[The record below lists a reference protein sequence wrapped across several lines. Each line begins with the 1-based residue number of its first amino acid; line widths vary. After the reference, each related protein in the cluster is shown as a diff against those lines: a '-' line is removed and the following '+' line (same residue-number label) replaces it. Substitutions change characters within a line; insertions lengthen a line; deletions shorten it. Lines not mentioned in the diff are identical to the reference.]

1 MGSESQVVQTNFTLS
16 PEWLTCLS
24 SMYMIHFMRMKAGL
38 LVITPQASFGE
49 LICQSLND
57 TGSFDIH
64 IANGKAESILEVEK
78 ANCSLALLDMDLG
91 EKSILEIG
99 RSLRRINHDL
109 NLVIL
114 ADDELPPAMD
124 AIRPWVLLRKPF
136 YLPDFIQLLRAVP
149 MIPDPLIDALEEVKD
164 PGSKKDMNPSPHE
177 KSKVTDIP
185 WLNDVS
191 KAAQHLTRLTLESS
205 AQAALIT
212 REKELWAYAGQLS
225 QNAANEL
232 AATVSRHW
240 DGQKGNDLLRF
251 VRLESTK
258 AEHMLYA
265 TSMAA
270 NVILALV
277 FDAETPFSTIRSQA
291 NSLARS
297 LAIAK
302 TGPVESLERTPAL
315 KREQVQVEPAAEEID
330 ESSDELDIP
339 SIADILDKIPPPVP
353 PKRVKVDTPRMSAE
367 DEGESSSDLDFGM
380 DLDPSAAVTR
390 PSTPLPKKSTRR
402 PSQESSP
409 AVHLRD
415 LMLADQSLNQ
425 QDPLQDF
432 SDELA
437 ATMPSKSQRR
447 RPATPTRQ
455 PAPGELDETRPH
467 SITEVAGRMIT
478 ESASPAMAQLNYACL
493 LVPRFTIHY
502 MTGDLADRVSEWM
515 PNICIAFGWR
525 LEFLAVRPEY
535 LQWVVNVTPN
545 TSPGYLMR
553 IMRQQTSERVFHEF
567 PRLKRD
573 NPSGDFWAPGYLIMG
588 GLQPHP
594 PQLVKDYI
602 KQTRQRQGISQQ
614 RR

>member
-1 MGSESQVVQTNFTLS
+1 
-16 PEWLTCLS
+16 
-24 SMYMIHFMRMKAGL
+24 MRMKANL
-38 LVITPQASFGE
+38 LVVTPQASFGE
-49 LICQSLND
+49 LIRQSLSD
-57 TGSFDIH
+57 TGSFRIH
-64 IANGKAESILEVEK
+64 MANDKAEAILAAEK
-78 ANCSLALLDMDLG
+78 GNCTLALLDMELG
-91 EKSILEIG
+91 EKTLLEIG
-99 RSLRRINHDL
+99 HSIRSINPDL
-109 NLVIL
+109 DIVIL
-114 ADDELPPAMD
+114 ADDELSPAMD

-136 YLPDFIQLLRAVP
+136 YLPDFIQLIRAVP
-149 MIPDPLIDALEEVKD
+149 IIPDQLIDVLEEENEEPVSAKEM
-164 PGSKKDMNPSPHE
+164 KPSPQDDPQ
-177 KSKVTDIP
+177 VVDIP
-185 WLNDVS
+185 WLRDVS

-232 AATVSRHW
+232 ASTVSRHW

-265 TSMAA
+265 TSMTAD
-270 NVILALV
+270 VILALV

-302 TGPVESLERTPAL
+302 TGPLDSLERSPAP
-315 KREQVQVEPAAEEID
+315 KREQVQAEPEADEIEESTED
-330 ESSDELDIP
+330 LEIP
-339 SIADILDKIPPPVP
+339 SIADILNEIPPPVP
-353 PKRVKVDTPRMSAE
+353 PERVEAKAPQMSVEE
-367 DEGESSSDLDFGM
+367 DDEPDVSDPDLDM
-380 DLDPSAAVTR
+380 ELDPSAAVTR
-390 PSTPLPKKSTRR
+390 PSTPLPKKSTHH

-409 AVHLRD
+409 AIHLRD
-415 LMLADQSLNQ
+415 LMLADQPKPHQDSLT
-425 QDPLQDF
+425 DF
-432 SDELA
+432 ADELA

-447 RPATPTRQ
+447 RPATPIRQ

-478 ESASPAMAQLNYACL
+478 ESASPGMAQLNYACL
-493 LVPRFTIHY
+493 LVPRFTAHY
-502 MTGDLADRVSEWM
+502 MTGDLADRLSEWM

-535 LQWVVNVTPN
+535 LQWVLNVTPN

-553 IMRQQTSERVFHEF
+553 IMRQQTSEKIFSEF

-588 GLQPHP
+588 GIQPHP

-602 KQTRQRQGISQQ
+602 RQTRQRQGISQP

>member
-1 MGSESQVVQTNFTLS
+1 MD
-16 PEWLTCLS
+16 
-24 SMYMIHFMRMKAGL
+24 MINFMRMKANL
-38 LVITPQASFGE
+38 LVVTPQASFGK
-49 LICQSLND
+49 LIRQSLSD
-57 TGSFDIH
+57 TGAFRIH
-64 IANGKAESILEVEK
+64 MANDKAEAILTAEK
-78 ANCSLALLDMDLG
+78 EHCTLALLDMELG
-91 EKSILEIG
+91 EKTLLEIG
-99 RSLRRINHDL
+99 HSIRSITPDL
-109 NLVIL
+109 DIVIL
-114 ADDELPPAMD
+114 AEDELSPAMD

-136 YLPDFIQLLRAVP
+136 YLPDFIQLIRAIP
-149 MIPDPLIDALEEVKD
+149 IIPDQLIDVLEEENEEPVSAKEM
-164 PGSKKDMNPSPHE
+164 KPSPQDDPQ
-177 KSKVTDIP
+177 VLDIP
-185 WLNDVS
+185 WLRDVS

-232 AATVSRHW
+232 ANTVSRHW

-265 TSMAA
+265 TSMTAD
-270 NVILALV
+270 VILALV

-302 TGPVESLERTPAL
+302 TGPLDSLERSPAP
-315 KREQVQVEPAAEEID
+315 KQEQVQAESGTNENE
-330 ESSDELDIP
+330 ESTEDLEIP
-339 SIADILDKIPPPVP
+339 SIADILNEIPPPVP
-353 PKRVKVDTPRMSAE
+353 PEREEVKAPQMSMEEDDEDT
-367 DEGESSSDLDFGM
+367 SDPELDM
-380 DLDPSAAVTR
+380 KLDPSAAVTR
-390 PSTPLPKKSTRR
+390 PSTPLPKKSAR
-402 PSQESSP
+402 PPSRESSP
-409 AVHLRD
+409 AIHLQD
-415 LMLADQSLNQ
+415 LMLADQAETRQDSLT
-425 QDPLQDF
+425 DF
-432 SDELA
+432 ADELA

-447 RPATPTRQ
+447 RPATPIRQ

-467 SITEVAGRMIT
+467 SITEVAGRMIV

-493 LVPRFTIHY
+493 LVPRFAAHY
-502 MTGDLADRVSEWM
+502 MTGDLADRLSEWM

-535 LQWVVNVTPN
+535 LQWVLNVTPN

-553 IMRQQTSERVFHEF
+553 IMRQQTSEKIFKEF

-588 GLQPHP
+588 GIQPHP

-602 KQTRQRQGISQQ
+602 RQTRQRQGISQP